1 MDLEDLRLQL
11 AKLGKKNLYFFCK
24 AILGYD
30 RLSSNLHREI
40 CWAVEN
46 DAFSKRLIIVPRGHY
61 KSTIAT
67 KGRSIQK
74 LAQDPNERILITS
87 ATATNAQRFLRHIKA
102 HFEQNAIFR
111 WVYPELIPEFTKT
124 TWSNTEIIINRSK
137 AFPEPSIDT
146 AGVGTALTG
155 RHYTTII
162 KDDIVDDKNTN
173 TPQLITDTIE
183 WDASTVPLFD
193 DPEDPSNEE
202 IVIGTPWHKADVYSI
217 KRNDPDYA
225 VYIRH
230 ALEDKDGQPDYANG
244 LPIFPERYPREKI
257 EKIRHRLQND
267 ELFFCQYMCDPRGG
281 DSSDFQRDFIQF
293 YERAPSNL
301 AIFITLDPG
310 SIRPTDGDFTAF
322 LVCGVDELSNLYVLY
337 RIRSRM
343 NPRQIIDTMFDLYAQ
358 FPDTMSIGIETVAY
372 QKSLVFY
379 AREEM
384 GRRNV
389 FLPLVELKTDTSKTK
404 EMRIRA
410 LIPRFSNKSIFL
422 RSYMTD
428 MVDELLDFPK
438 GKHDDLIDALAY
450 QLQLIQTPGSLQ
462 SVEAYNPWSMEAI
475 LEELSHANNK
485 LGGILKQRLSSA
497 FYEEQ
502 RISQKQLSN

>member
-1 MDLEDLRLQL
+1 MHLEDLRLQL
-11 AKLGKKNLYFFCK
+11 AELGKKNLFFLCK

-30 RLSSNLHREI
+30 RLSSTLHREV
-40 CWAVEN
+40 CWAIEHQ
-46 DAFSKRLIIVPRGHY
+46 DFSKRLIIIPRGHY

-74 LAQDPNERILITS
+74 LVKDPNERILITS

-102 HFEQNAIFR
+102 HFEHNSIFR
-111 WVYPELIPEFTKT
+111 WVYPEILPEFTKT
-124 TWSNTEIIINRSK
+124 TWSNTEIIVNRTKS
-137 AFPEPSIDT
+137 FPEPSIDT

-173 TPQLITDTIE
+173 TPELIKDTIE

-230 ALEDKDGQPDYANG
+230 ALENKNGQPDYANG
-244 LPIFPERYPREKI
+244 LPIFPERFPREKI
-257 EKIRHRLQND
+257 EKIRSRLQND

-281 DSSDFQRDFIQF
+281 DSSDFQREHIQF
-293 YERAPSNL
+293 YETIPSNIS
-301 AIFITLDPG
+301 IFITLDPG

-322 LVCGVDELSNLYVLY
+322 LVCGVDIQNNIYVLY
-337 RIRSRM
+337 RIRDRM
-343 NPRQIIDTMFDLYAQ
+343 NPRQIIDTMFDLYQQ
-358 FPDTMSIGIETVAY
+358 FPETQSIGIETVAY

-404 EMRIRA
+404 AMRIRA

-422 RSYMTD
+422 RPYMTD
-428 MVDELLDFPK
+428 LIDELLDFPK
-438 GKHDDLIDALAY
+438 GRHDDLIDALAY
-450 QLQLIQTPGSLQ
+450 QLQLIQTPNAL
-462 SVEAYNPWSMEAI
+462 VERELSNPFSMQAI
-475 LEELSHANNK
+475 LEELNHANSQ
-485 LGGILKQRLSSA
+485 LGGILKQRLTST

-502 RISQKQLSN
+502 RFAQKQLSN